1 MWILFA
7 GLYGIIIGFYTV
19 VRKIASDKSNILLM
33 IAMSSSLG
41 VLLVSWTIPEAFA
54 IDGVGVAVVLGKATI
69 IIVAW
74 VLELLAF
81 KYYYMSSLQPIKAI
95 NVVITF
101 FLSLLIFN
109 EPFIWW
115 KLFGVFAIFTA
126 LILLNLYDR
135 KILQRLV
142 PKWREKHNSVEQLAE
157 GEKKEQK
164 QVLAIF
170 LFIGSCLLNTASG
183 ILDKFFL
190 EQYSA
195 SQLQFWFLL
204 FLSVIAWIIIIILSI
219 KQRKILLRK
228 SDWKNWYIYL
238 SGLLLVV
245 ADRFLFMALAD
256 PTVLVS
262 EVSMLKQLSTVTAV
276 IFGGI
281 LYKEPGL
288 KFKLIF
294 LAVILVGIVVV
305 LV

>member
-164 QVLAIF
+164 QVFAIF
-170 LFIGSCLLNTASG
+170 LFIGSCLLNTASE
-183 ILDKFFL
+183 ILDKFFWNNIR
-190 EQYSA
+190 QANCSFGFCCFYR
-195 SQLQFWFLL
+195 LL
-204 FLSVIAWIIIIILSI
+204 H
-219 KQRKILLRK
+219 
-228 SDWKNWYIYL
+228 
-238 SGLLLVV
+238 G
-245 ADRFLFMALAD
+245 
-256 PTVLVS
+256 
-262 EVSMLKQLSTVTAV
+262 
-276 IFGGI
+276 
-281 LYKEPGL
+281 
-288 KFKLIF
+288 
-294 LAVILVGIVVV
+294 
-305 LV
+305 